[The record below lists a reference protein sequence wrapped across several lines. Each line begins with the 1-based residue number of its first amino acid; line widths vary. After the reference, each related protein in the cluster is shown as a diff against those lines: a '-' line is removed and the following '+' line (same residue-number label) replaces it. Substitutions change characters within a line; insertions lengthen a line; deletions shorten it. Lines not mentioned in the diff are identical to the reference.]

1 MYISA
6 RRHPRLH
13 ISILG
18 VAFVDFFTADGEDV
32 LPRRISGAL

>member
-18 VAFVDFFTADGEDV
+18 EAFVDFFTAEGAEIV
-32 LPRRISGAL
+32 PRRISGAL